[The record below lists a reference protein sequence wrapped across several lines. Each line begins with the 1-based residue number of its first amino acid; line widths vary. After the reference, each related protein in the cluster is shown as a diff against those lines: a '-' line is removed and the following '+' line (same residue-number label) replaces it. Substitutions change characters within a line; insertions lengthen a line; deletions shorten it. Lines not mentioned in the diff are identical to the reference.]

1 MCECL
6 HKEGCWHYI
15 NKDLCGNKSWLLKKK
30 KKTEASSHF
39 SGMKELLH
47 SGLVGGIKYLLSFIY
62 WKGNR
67 QNAPLSS
74 GLLIGI

>member
-30 KKTEASSHF
+30 KTEASSHF

-47 SGLVGGIKYLLSFIY
+47 SGLVGGKKYLLSFTDL
-62 WKGNR
+62 KN
-67 QNAPLSS
+67 QD
-74 GLLIGI
+74 LLKLVSYVS

>member
-47 SGLVGGIKYLLSFIY
+47 SGLVGGKKSLL
-62 WKGNR
+62 
-67 QNAPLSS
+67 
-74 GLLIGI
+74 

>member
-47 SGLVGGIKYLLSFIY
+47 SGLVGGNSEDSRSAKT
-62 WKGNR
+62 
-67 QNAPLSS
+67 
-74 GLLIGI
+74 